1 MPDSTG
7 EPPHGITFRDALRF
21 WFRLGLISFG
31 GPAGQIAIMQTE
43 LVDRLRWIDQR
54 SFLNGLNFCT
64 LLPGPEAQRLA
75 TYIGWRLHGVRG
87 ALAAGGLFVLP
98 GAVVLLALSWIA
110 AAKGDTSVVSAI
122 FYGLKPVVIAV
133 VAGAVRRNRRRPAQT
148 WRAGGR
154 PAPPLRA
161 HVFFGP

>member
-64 LLPGPEAQRLA
+64 LLPGPEAQQLA

-87 ALAAGGLFVLP
+87 ALAAGGLFRLP
-98 GAVVLLALSWIA
+98 RAVVLLPLSRVA
-110 AAKGDTSVVSAI
+110 PPKGATSGVRARLHR
-122 FYGLKPVVIAV
+122 LKP
-133 VAGAVRRNRRRPAQT
+133 
-148 WRAGGR
+148 GGH
-154 PAPPLRA
+154 P
-161 HVFFGP
+161 V